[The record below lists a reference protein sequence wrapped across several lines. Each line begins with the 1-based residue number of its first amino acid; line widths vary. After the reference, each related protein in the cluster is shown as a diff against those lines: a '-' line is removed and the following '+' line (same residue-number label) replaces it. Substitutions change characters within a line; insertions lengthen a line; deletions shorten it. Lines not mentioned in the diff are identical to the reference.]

1 MQFINIKR
9 RKDAKNTH
17 YRMYKSGKRWI
28 FASMVVAGLL
38 GGSALAGED

>member
-17 YRMYKSGKRWI
+17 YRMHKSGK
-28 FASMVVAGLL
+28 
-38 GGSALAGED
+38 